1 MFQAIDRQRK
11 IYLEGVSGKKPKI
24 PVDAQCLAL
33 KAREYM
39 TEQTWAYI
47 AGGAGAGT
55 GMRNNRAGFDKW
67 AILPRMLRDVS
78 AFDSSISLFG
88 KTYATPLLLAPVGV
102 LKLAHRKADLAVAQA
117 AAEMQVPMIFSNQAS
132 YAMEACAAQM
142 KDQPRWFQLY
152 WSKSSEL
159 VTSFVKRAE
168 ACGCDA
174 IVITLDTGMLGW
186 RPEDLDLAYLPFL
199 RGEGI
204 AQYTSD
210 PVFQQMMQEPPSG
223 PAPKRKITLS
233 TIRAVIQL
241 LRNYPGSFTQHLRTR
256 NPMKAVRTFINTYTN
271 PALNWEQ
278 LSFIREQTKLPI
290 LLKGILHPEDAAK
303 AIDMGMDGI
312 VVSNHGGRQV
322 DGVISAIE
330 ALPGIVEKVNG
341 RIPILL
347 DSGVRT
353 GSDVFKALA
362 LGATAVGIGRPYVY
376 GLAID
381 GQQGVAEV
389 LQNILAELE
398 LTMRLS
404 GCRNISEVNE
414 HCLLKS
420 K

>member
-1 MFQAIDRQRK
+1 M
-11 IYLEGVSGKKPKI
+11 
-24 PVDAQCLAL
+24 
-33 KAREYM
+33 
-39 TEQTWAYI
+39 
-47 AGGAGAGT
+47 
-55 GMRNNRAGFDKW
+55 
-67 AILPRMLRDVS
+67 
-78 AFDSSISLFG
+78 
-88 KTYATPLLLAPVGV
+88 
-102 LKLAHRKADLAVAQA
+102 VA
-117 AAEMQVPMIFSNQAS
+117 
-132 YAMEACAAQM
+132 
-142 KDQPRWFQLY
+142 
-152 WSKSSEL
+152 
-159 VTSFVKRAE
+159 SFVKRAE
-168 ACGCDA
+168 ACGCEA

-210 PVFQQMMQEPPSG
+210 PIFQQMMQEPPAG
-223 PAPKRKITLS
+223 PAPKRKVTLS
-233 TIRAVIQL
+233 TIGAVIQL
-241 LRNYPGSFTQHLRTR
+241 MRNYPGSFMQHLKTK

-290 LLKGILHPEDAAK
+290 LLKGILHPDDAAK

-341 RIPILL
+341 RIPILF
-347 DSGVRT
+347 DSGIRT
-353 GSDVFKALA
+353 GGDVFKALA
-362 LGATAVGIGRPYVY
+362 LGATAVCVGRPYVY
-376 GLAID
+376 GLAIA

-404 GCRNISEVNE
+404 GCRDISEVNE
-414 HCLLKS
+414 YCLVQS